1 MKKSTENYND
11 IGIGGSLDIPRIT
24 HLMKLGVLF
33 ALVCIASDVI
43 LGYGSA
49 STAANGLPPVF
60 ARYLDVSDVRIL
72 LSAVIGIIG
81 IPVECLC
88 YFSIYRL
95 IAAGSGKYVHMYRS
109 GIIGCLIFGDTVHI
123 ACCALAY
130 FLKRAAVYDTENLM
144 GEALKFAAYF
154 VLPAT
159 ILFIIFFAVLIISEI
174 KAFAKGQTILPKKA
188 WIFSPLFGIIAVVIL
203 RLPNLAFTNA
213 LGTAWINLG
222 NLWTFCGLLVLTKK
236 YGKN

>member
-1 MKKSTENYND
+1 MKNSTENYND
-11 IGIGGSLDIPRIT
+11 IGISGELDIPRIT

-33 ALVCIASDVI
+33 ALVCIAADVI

-49 STAANGLPPVF
+49 SESAQGLPPVF
-60 ARYLDVSDVRIL
+60 ARYLDVSDGRIFA
-72 LSAVIGIIG
+72 SAVIGLIG

-95 IAAGSGKYVHMYRS
+95 IAAGNKKYAHMYRS

-123 ACCALAY
+123 SCCVVAY
-130 FLKRAAVYDTENLM
+130 FLKRAAMYDAENLFN
-144 GEALKFAAYF
+144 EVLKFAAYF

-159 ILFIIFFAVLIISEI
+159 VLFIIFFAVLIISEI
-174 KAFAKGQTILPKKA
+174 KAFAKGVTILPKKA
-188 WIFSPLFGIIAVVIL
+188 WIFSPLFGIIMVIIL

-222 NLWTFCGLLVLTKK
+222 NLWTFCGLLALMKK